1 MPLNFRSDLAV
12 ECRDP
17 KRAVAGVDFRQEEL
31 PDYKISHLKIKNEEG
46 VRALGKPVGNYI
58 TIELP
63 PIGEYAEL
71 YGAGTERAARELRDM
86 LPGSG
91 TVLVVGLG
99 NDSMTPDAL
108 GPRCCAQVLATRHIG
123 KELAQSAGL
132 GSLRPVTCL
141 IPGVVG
147 RTGIESGE
155 LIAAA
160 VRAVRPAAVIAAD
173 ALAARQLSRLGRT
186 VQITDSGVVPGSGV
200 GNARL
205 EISAKTLG
213 VPVVAL
219 GVPTVVDAATLVND
233 LTGESVKKI
242 KAEECGTAEE
252 CGAMMVTPR
261 EVDLLIE
268 RAAKILSMAVNRA
281 LQPHLSAEELL
292 LLME

>member
-1 MPLNFRSDLAV
+1 MNFRSDLAV

-17 KRAVAGVDFRQEEL
+17 KRAAAGVEFRQEEL
-31 PDYKISHLKIKNEEG
+31 PAYKISRLRIVNEEG
-46 VRALGKPVGNYI
+46 ARTLGKPVGNYI

-63 PIGEYAEL
+63 PIGDYAEL
-71 YGAGTERAARELRDM
+71 YGEGTERMARELRGM
-86 LPGSG
+86 LPDTG

-108 GPRCCAQVLATRHIG
+108 GPRCCAQVLATRHISG
-123 KELAQSAGL
+123 ELARSAGL

-160 VRAVRPAAVIAAD
+160 ARAIRPAAIVAVD
-173 ALAARQLSRLGRT
+173 ALAARQLSRLGCT

-205 EISAKTLG
+205 EISAKTIG
-213 VPVVAL
+213 VPVVAV

-233 LTGESVKKI
+233 LTGETPKKM
-242 KAEECGTAEE
+242 KAEDCED
-252 CGAMMVTPR
+252 MMVTPR
-261 EVDLLIE
+261 EVDLLIG
-268 RAAKILSMAVNRA
+268 RAAKILSMAINRA
-281 LQPHLSAEELL
+281 LQPHLSAEEFLL
-292 LLME
+292 LINN

>member
-1 MPLNFRSDLAV
+1 MSFRSDLAL

-17 KRAVAGVDFRQEEL
+17 KRAASGVEFRQEEL
-31 PDYKISHLKIKNEEG
+31 QDYKISRLHIGTEEG
-46 VRALGKPVGNYI
+46 ARTLGKPVGRYI

-63 PIGEYAEL
+63 PIDQAEL
-71 YGAGTERAARELRDM
+71 YGDGMERAASELRNM
-86 LPGSG
+86 LPDSG

-99 NDSMTPDAL
+99 NNNMTPDAL

-123 KELAQSAGL
+123 GELAESAGL
-132 GSLRPVTCL
+132 GTLRPVTCL

-147 RTGIESGE
+147 RTGMESGE

-160 VRAVRPAAVIAAD
+160 VRAIRPAAVVTVD

-200 GNARL
+200 GNARM

-213 VPVVAL
+213 VPVAAI

-233 LTGESVKKI
+233 LTGEPVKAKT
-242 KAEECGTAEE
+242 EEYD
-252 CGAMMVTPR
+252 AMMVTPR

-268 RAAKILSMAVNRA
+268 RAAKILSMAINRA
-281 LQPHLSAEELL
+281 LQPHLSVEDFIVLTDN
-292 LLME
+292 